1 MTDAAQKIETHD
13 DDDFPVSFDY
23 DGSQEAAPEEDDEQ
37 QAEPAEQEQE
47 GGDPDQPADGDIDTA
62 AFNEK
67 QQAIFDEAMKRKTER
82 LYKEK
87 QRAEELER
95 KVQELQ
101 SKIPQDQRPEVPP
114 VPNMY
119 DPQYEQKLR
128 AREDALRKQV
138 EWDAREQQRT
148 AALVQR
154 QQEMEYQQAMVMQER
169 VNTYAQRAQAAGIK
183 PETLQQAGAFVG
195 SIIQNPEIVSHILE
209 DDAGPSITMYL
220 GRNPQEAEAVAQMS
234 PTKAAIYLETK
245 VKPKATNRKSPPPPP
260 PTTLRGK
267 GAAEEEDGPP
277 GARYE

>member
-1 MTDAAQKIETHD
+1 MTDAAEKLDTHD

-23 DGSQEAAPEEDDEQ
+23 EESQEAAPEEEEE
-37 QAEPAEQEQE
+37 APAEQAEQE
-47 GGDPDQPADGDIDTA
+47 GGDPDQPADGDIDTT

-87 QRAEELER
+87 QRAEELQR
-95 KVQELQ
+95 RVQELE

-114 VPNMY
+114 IPNMY

-128 AREDALRKQV
+128 AREEALRKQF
-138 EWDAREQQRT
+138 EWDAKEQQRT
-148 AALVQR
+148 AALVQQR
-154 QQEMEYQQAMVMQER
+154 QEIEYQQAMVMQER

-209 DDAGPSITMYL
+209 DEAGPNITMYL
-220 GRNPQEAEAVAQMS
+220 GRNPQEAELVAQMS

-245 VKPKATNRKSPPPPP
+245 VKPKATNRKAPPAPP

-267 GAAEEEDGPP
+267 GAAEEEEGPP